1 MLYAYPRVLLKYE
14 GERES
19 VMETNSTT
27 PGIGKLHIDAGTTGV
42 DPALAAM
49 FSNRNDGLMGGGLLP
64 LLIGAF
70 LFSGR
75 GGLFG
80 GNGAV
85 AAEAVTSSKDVM
97 AQLNTFQTW
106 ASTNAAQL
114 AQGIAGID
122 KSICCSS
129 AQIIQ
134 AVNALTPQMYQQFSQ
149 AAMERCQQTAAIN
162 HNVTTGN
169 FSIEKSLDAGFA
181 SLTQGNC
188 QTQNLV
194 QATGCDI
201 KTQSLISFNQL
212 AQQLAACCCENRLAV
227 ANQNALI
234 EAKTAALQNQINIQ
248 TCELKQA
255 TAASTAAILEKL
267 GQQEMDALRAKLS
280 ETQQALNNCQ
290 QTGNF
295 STILNV
301 VETQQTS
308 QIIAAIERLCAKKES

>member
-149 AAMERCQQTAAIN
+149 AAMHPAPC
-162 HNVTTGN
+162 V
-169 FSIEKSLDAGFA
+169 
-181 SLTQGNC
+181 
-188 QTQNLV
+188 
-194 QATGCDI
+194 
-201 KTQSLISFNQL
+201 
-212 AQQLAACCCENRLAV
+212 
-227 ANQNALI
+227 
-234 EAKTAALQNQINIQ
+234 
-248 TCELKQA
+248 
-255 TAASTAAILEKL
+255 
-267 GQQEMDALRAKLS
+267 
-280 ETQQALNNCQ
+280 
-290 QTGNF
+290 
-295 STILNV
+295 
-301 VETQQTS
+301 
-308 QIIAAIERLCAKKES
+308 AKKPPTMHASKQGKGHASKHTTPRTKRTTPHGRIYL